1 MVVSLLNGC
10 LAVDGATSLTAAES
24 IYGLQTGGGGGQ
36 RSGRRGTS
44 ESRER
49 SLGRKMRVKRVK

>member
-24 IYGLQTGGGGGQ
+24 IYGLQTGG
-36 RSGRRGTS
+36 RGS
-44 ESRER
+44 EVRTTGNIREPGAIVR
-49 SLGRKMRVKRVK
+49 EKNEG